1 MTLGSSELPCWFSGS
16 GSAGLSGRLQ
26 KTKKQTSEKE
36 LCKGLVLHLALI
48 GTKFQTQTSNK
59 LLMQFFLYVEKK
71 QSSCFK
77 VQVIRLVLC
86 QM

>member
-36 LCKGLVLHLALI
+36 LMFSILENLSALVLHLALI

-59 LLMQFFLYVEKK
+59 LLMHFFFVRGKETK
-71 QSSCFK
+71 
-77 VQVIRLVLC
+77 
-86 QM
+86 